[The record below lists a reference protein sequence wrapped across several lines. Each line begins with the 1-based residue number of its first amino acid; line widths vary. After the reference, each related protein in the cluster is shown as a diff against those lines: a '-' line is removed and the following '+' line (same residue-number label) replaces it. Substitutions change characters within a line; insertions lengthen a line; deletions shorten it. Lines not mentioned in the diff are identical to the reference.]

1 MSTYEHLFRPLRLA
15 GLTLKNRL
23 LSAPTSLAELGPE
36 EHYSQANMDYYRLKA
51 AGGCALVTVGDV
63 IVDLDTGRSH
73 PQQVG
78 LDDPGAIPYLV
89 QMAEAI
95 HAGGAAAFVRVPN
108 HEMAHIKPVIECGPD
123 GVIFPMVNTAEQARQ
138 CVSICTYPPK
148 GTRGFGP
155 LRGID
160 YGLKSLDEYLETVDA
175 SMLKLMQCEHVE
187 SVNNLDEILEVPGVD
202 AIVCGP
208 MDLSVSINKHGQF
221 ADPEVRALMQVII
234 DKCKAHKKPFG
245 LSFGGKDMD
254 LIQFWMEQGASF
266 LSMGGPQD
274 YFRMMSQDIIG
285 QVRGMKADK

>member
-1 MSTYEHLFRPLRLA
+1 MNNIWKIREKLEKGELCFGTHCST
-15 GLTLKNRL
+15 T
-23 LSAPTSLAELGPE
+23 
-36 EHYSQANMDYYRLKA
+36 
-51 AGGCALVTVGDV
+51 
-63 IVDLDTGRSH
+63 DLDFYEMCGPLGYDYIWIDNEHAGMTQPMIKNGII
-73 PQQVG
+73 
-78 LDDPGAIPYLV
+78 ATN
-89 QMAEAI
+89 
-95 HAGGAAAFVRVPN
+95 AGGAAAFVRVPS